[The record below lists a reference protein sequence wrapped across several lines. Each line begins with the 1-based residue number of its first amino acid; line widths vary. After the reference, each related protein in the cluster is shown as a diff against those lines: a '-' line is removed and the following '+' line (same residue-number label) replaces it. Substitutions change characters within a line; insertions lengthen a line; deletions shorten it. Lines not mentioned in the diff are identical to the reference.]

1 MKIVYEHNDEQ
12 HARHVAEH
20 EKPQQKITATEVA
33 PTLRISRSSPHR
45 VLNEK
50 LKGIDESRLNWR

>member
-33 PTLRISRSSPHR
+33 HFAHIPEQSTSGAQRKAKRNR
-45 VLNEK
+45 
-50 LKGIDESRLNWR
+50 